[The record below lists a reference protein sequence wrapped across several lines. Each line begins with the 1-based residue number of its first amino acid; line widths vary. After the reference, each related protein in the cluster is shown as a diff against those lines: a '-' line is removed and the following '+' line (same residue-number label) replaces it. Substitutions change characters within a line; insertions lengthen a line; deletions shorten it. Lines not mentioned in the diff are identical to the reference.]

1 MCCPGD
7 GRGANVGEC
16 RAGAKRLPWQQT
28 SKAEVCRV
36 CWVKAANSKAE
47 CMWKITVIIII
58 IIIIAVVGMLPR
70 VNFGEYVR
78 KRWRRSAKWPV

>member
-16 RAGAKRLPWQQT
+16 RAGVKRLPWQQT
-28 SKAEVCRV
+28 SKAEVWGC
-36 CWVKAANSKAE
+36 VKAANSKAE

-58 IIIIAVVGMLPR
+58 IIIIAVVGMFPR

-78 KRWRRSAKWPV
+78 KR